1 MAMINLIL
9 YGLIRRY
16 RREKSFLL
24 EMRLVD
30 IIYEKNF
37 KLNGSGWN
45 SVI

>member
-9 YGLIRRY
+9 YGWIRRY

-30 IIYEKNF
+30 IICKNIISFEKRN
-37 KLNGSGWN
+37 
-45 SVI
+45 VVM